1 MLLPG
6 YLTLNPEVK
15 IFNSDHFWIF
25 KDASG
30 ENKLISVSKM
40 KSGFMR

>member
-1 MLLPG
+1 M
-6 YLTLNPEVK
+6 TRFTWLNDKFELV
-15 IFNSDHFWIF
+15 